1 MKTPAKKTK
10 GRFEPMLLLAA
21 SSLPEPLVLVIAPN
35 VADSSASE
43 AAISLGR
50 DTGPANPEPPL

>member
-10 GRFEPMLLLAA
+10 ARFEPMLLLAT

-35 VADSSASE
+35 VSDSSASE
-43 AAISLGR
+43 AAISPGQ
-50 DTGPANPEPPL
+50 DTGPANRELPS